1 MRMKL
6 SPLAAAVAAVTVLSP
21 LAAGAQTQSPPSTT
35 AAPSTAPAAK
45 TAVTDGQITQAAVAM
60 QKVMTIRQSYNQ
72 QLSQAKPEDR
82 GRIADESQ
90 TAMKKAVTDSG
101 LTVDQYNSIL
111 QLAQNDPDVREK
123 LISRLPQQNGGAA
136 GSSPSNSPP
145 SKP

>member
-21 LAAGAQTQSPPSTT
+21 LTAGAQSQSPSPT
-35 AAPSTAPAAK
+35 AAPAAAPAAK
-45 TAVTDGQITQAAVAM
+45 TQVSDQQITQAAVAM

-72 QLSQAKPEDR
+72 QLNQAKPEDR

-101 LTVDQYNSIL
+101 LSVDQYNAIL
-111 QLAQNDPDVREK
+111 QMAQNDPDVREK
-123 LISRLPQQNGGAA
+123 LMSRLPKANGGAA
-136 GSSPSNSPP
+136 GSSPS
-145 SKP
+145 KP

>member
-21 LAAGAQTQSPPSTT
+21 LVAGAQTQASPPSTI
-35 AAPSTAPAAK
+35 APAAK
-45 TAVTDGQITQAAVAM
+45 TAVTDQQITQAAVAM
-60 QKVMTIRQSYNQ
+60 QKVMTIRQNYNQ
-72 QLSQAKPEDR
+72 QLTQAKPEDR

-123 LISRLPQQNGGAA
+123 LMSRLPTQGGGAA
-136 GSSPSNSPP
+136 GSSPS
-145 SKP
+145 KP

>member
-21 LAAGAQTQSPPSTT
+21 LVAGAQTQASPPSTI
-35 AAPSTAPAAK
+35 APAAK
-45 TAVTDGQITQAAVAM
+45 TAVTDQQITQAAVAM
-60 QKVMTIRQSYNQ
+60 QKVMTIRQNYNQ
-72 QLSQAKPEDR
+72 QLTQAKPEDR

-123 LISRLPQQNGGAA
+123 LMSRLPTQGGGAA
-136 GSSPSNSPP
+136 GASP

>member
-21 LAAGAQTQSPPSTT
+21 LAAAAQAQSPPSST

-45 TAVTDGQITQAAVAM
+45 TAVTDQQITQAAVAM
-60 QKVMTIRQSYNQ
+60 QKVMTIRESYNQ
-72 QLSQAKPEDR
+72 KLTQAKPEDR

-90 TAMKKAVTDSG
+90 TSMRKAVTDSG

-123 LISRLPQQNGGAA
+123 LMTRLPTQNDGAT
-136 GSSPSNSPP
+136 GSSS